1 MRDRGG
7 WRNRSTTGGVAPGH
21 TLPLMIVT
29 VCIALCASPPALAFD
44 VVAPFDDPLRANPER
59 LTRGAILPGD
69 RAPLVCPAARD
80 LREPLQ
86 LVDAVDLALCT
97 NPRIRAA
104 WAEIKLQAAE
114 KGQARAA
121 YLPTLSGT
129 VNFMRT
135 RYSYP
140 GSGIASTTEEG
151 TTVNATLGWRL
162 FDFGGRGATRESA
175 NRLLVAALARHD
187 AALQKMLADVIQAY
201 FDAVTAQ
208 AGLRAK
214 ELSESIALRTF
225 ETAGRRE
232 DRGLVSRGDRLQAET
247 ALAQATLDRNRAR
260 GAYEKTMAALV
271 YLIGVAPG
279 ATVVLPD
286 DVGDTPAET
295 VETKTVDDWL
305 RIAAETHP
313 LLLAGR
319 AQWESALRTIA
330 STRSEGLPTVDF
342 SANYYQ
348 NGYPGQGISRSPS
361 RITTVGLSLTFP
373 FFDGFSRT
381 YRIRSAEARAEQA
394 LAELQETERN
404 TLMEVVKAHADAG
417 SSLRNLQASKRLLD
431 IAEES
436 LAVSQRRYEKGAA
449 DILELLTTQAALA
462 DARQERIRSLA
473 EWNSARLRLL
483 ACVGVLGR
491 GALER

>member
-1 MRDRGG
+1 M
-7 WRNRSTTGGVAPGH
+7 
-21 TLPLMIVT
+21 
-29 VCIALCASPPALAFD
+29 
-44 VVAPFDDPLRANPER
+44 
-59 LTRGAILPGD
+59 
-69 RAPLVCPAARD
+69 
-80 LREPLQ
+80 
-86 LVDAVDLALCT
+86 
-97 NPRIRAA
+97 
-104 WAEIKLQAAE
+104 
-114 KGQARAA
+114 
-121 YLPTLSGT
+121 
-129 VNFMRT
+129 
-135 RYSYP
+135 
-140 GSGIASTTEEG
+140 
-151 TTVNATLGWRL
+151 
-162 FDFGGRGATRESA
+162 
-175 NRLLVAALARHD
+175 
-187 AALQKMLADVIQAY
+187 
-201 FDAVTAQ
+201 
-208 AGLRAK
+208 
-214 ELSESIALRTF
+214 
-225 ETAGRRE
+225 
-232 DRGLVSRGDRLQAET
+232 
-247 ALAQATLDRNRAR
+247 
-260 GAYEKTMAALV
+260 
-271 YLIGVAPG
+271 
-279 ATVVLPD
+279 
-286 DVGDTPAET
+286 
-295 VETKTVDDWL
+295 DDWL

-348 NGYPGQGISRSPS
+348 NGYPGQGLSRSPS

-373 FFDGFSRT
+373 LFDGFSRT
-381 YRIRSAEARAEQA
+381 YKIRSAEARAEQA

-436 LAVSQRRYEKGAA
+436 LAVSQRRYERGAA